1 MAGEP
6 VSRIL
11 YGSALRNGVATIIP
25 LVPASRPGSSD
36 LPEGPSYRAACGAAG
51 SSLFRAR
58 SASRASSPLLFGLA
72 PRGVC
77 LASAI
82 ADGAVGSYPTF
93 SPLPSSRS
101 IRRHLEGFPPSYHR
115 DALRRRYFLCGTFR
129 EQQHRLQTV
138 LPANPQTQVCAT
150 APLALPGALP
160 FFAPAAPGL
169 CPALRSRSGVRTFLP
184 LSRSGG
190 SRRRPPQ
197 EPAIIRLTRHP
208 DYNPFSGG
216 QNDASMPASQS
227 GIRNSRRY
235 RGRGH
240 RKKRNEPLE
249 TRKPDCKPKHIVY
262 TAAL

>member
-138 LPANPQTQVCAT
+138 FRAKPTGSSLCYCSPGVTRRV
-150 APLALPGALP
+150 AL
-160 FFAPAAPGL
+160 
-169 CPALRSRSGVRTFLP
+169 LRSRSAGLMPGTP
-184 LSRSGG
+184 LAKWCPDF
-190 SRRRPPQ
+190 PP
-197 EPAIIRLTRHP
+197 
-208 DYNPFSGG
+208 
-216 QNDASMPASQS
+216 
-227 GIRNSRRY
+227 
-235 RGRGH
+235 
-240 RKKRNEPLE
+240 
-249 TRKPDCKPKHIVY
+249 
-262 TAAL
+262 ALA

>member
-1 MAGEP
+1 VAGEP

-138 LPANPQTQVCAT
+138 FRAKPTGSSLCYCSPGVTRRVAHFLRCVLRTEDYPADAGRCPDFPPVPQ
-150 APLALPGALP
+150 PLERPINETGTGDRP
-160 FFAPAAPGL
+160 THP
-169 CPALRSRSGVRTFLP
+169 PALL
-184 LSRSGG
+184 
-190 SRRRPPQ
+190 
-197 EPAIIRLTRHP
+197 
-208 DYNPFSGG
+208 
-216 QNDASMPASQS
+216 
-227 GIRNSRRY
+227 
-235 RGRGH
+235 
-240 RKKRNEPLE
+240 
-249 TRKPDCKPKHIVY
+249 
-262 TAAL
+262 